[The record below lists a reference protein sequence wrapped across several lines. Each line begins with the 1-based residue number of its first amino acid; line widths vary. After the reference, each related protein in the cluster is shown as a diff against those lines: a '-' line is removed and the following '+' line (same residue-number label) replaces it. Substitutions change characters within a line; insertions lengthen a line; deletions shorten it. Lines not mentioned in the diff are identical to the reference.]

1 MPATHPTRELEAP
14 RGGHLAPRSHPM
26 ARVPLGCGLCPP
38 PPGCPGVVLGA
49 WQGHPEPSTGP
60 GRQQRQPLS
69 GSRGGV
75 DAWDG
80 LGGLLVLRGLLQK
93 GLSPTSAQLRASPML
108 QRGSSSAGRYLERW
122 CPGTSTP
129 LGVPRAVGCRDR
141 CPPSPLSPHQAV
153 CVQLCDPA
161 PCPPSGQIRSVS
173 AILRQLR
180 AWFQLL
186 ALAAASCTAP
196 PVGTRWPFLMGL
208 PRRVRGHLPAG

>member
-1 MPATHPTRELEAP
+1 MRASHTPYKRA
-14 RGGHLAPRSHPM
+14 RGTPGWASGTQVSPHGPSAFGMWP
-26 ARVPLGCGLCPP
+26 VPP
-38 PPGCPGVVLGA
+38 PKCPGVVLGA

-186 ALAAASCTAP
+186 ALAAASCAPP
-196 PVGTRWPFLMGL
+196 PVGTRRPFLMGL